1 MTDDATVDA
10 EGYGPG
16 EHPADGDPTE
26 MVQVDP
32 THVVPRAYMTPDER
46 AAEVAQRGAEVA
58 AQLSDQ
64 LPEGVEVRFDNRPMQ
79 VTPDPRAAE
88 RAEVDATDYSVAD
101 LTAGVDVPTEA
112 VELDPTAAHPP
123 VPDSLS
129 DRLAELP
136 DFTIGAD
143 DRPEDPD
150 APHGAHLPP
159 ADSPVYE
166 DGIDVFRNDGGRL
179 VHLGREPADDADLHL
194 DQGYVIRWSDGSTSV
209 PAGYDGPLLPAQEPA
224 AFGKVLDVLADRLP
238 DPTAPTA
245 DVPAVDPEMELGAFT
260 GAMCRAVGLDPEQ
273 VAGFRLTVQ
282 GGAYPQLEV
291 WHLPP
296 LGPNGEMTERWPRA
310 IAERMADTT
319 IAVLPGSGG
328 TLPPT
333 GPRTGHLLPGHEVP
347 PELADDHWIAAHLPM
362 ILDVLNGAPVDGDT
376 RDQLTALGHHIAQDK
391 ARLVG
396 SAQRPAQ
403 RPQAPD
409 GGTTGG

>member
-1 MTDDATVDA
+1 MTDEARPDEGLLPEPTDAVMDA
-10 EGYGPG
+10 EGSP
-16 EHPADGDPTE
+16 
-26 MVQVDP
+26 
-32 THVVPRAYMTPDER
+32 
-46 AAEVAQRGAEVA
+46 
-58 AQLSDQ
+58 
-64 LPEGVEVRFDNRPMQ
+64 
-79 VTPDPRAAE
+79 
-88 RAEVDATDYSVAD
+88 
-101 LTAGVDVPTEA
+101 
-112 VELDPTAAHPP
+112 
-123 VPDSLS
+123 
-129 DRLAELP
+129 
-136 DFTIGAD
+136 D

-150 APHGAHLPP
+150 APHLADLAQGVDMPTEVVELDPTAAMPPVGDPRAADRAEADATDYSTVEMPAAADADPIYEGTIQVWIPRPDGLPP
-159 ADSPVYE
+159 QLVAESAPAGDAEKLLYE
-166 DGIDVFRNDGGRL
+166 GWIV
-179 VHLGREPADDADLHL
+179 
-194 DQGYVIRWSDGSTSV
+194 RWDDGSTSV
-209 PAGYDGPLLPAQEPA
+209 PEGYEGPLPPAPDAQQGVEA
-224 AFGKVLDVLADRLP
+224 LLDRLP
-238 DPTAPTA
+238 DPTAPA
-245 DVPAVDPEMELGAFT
+245 PAPEDQEMALGEFT

-296 LGPNGEMTERWPRA
+296 LGPNGEMTDRWPRA

-347 PELADDHWIAAHLPM
+347 PELAADHWIAAHLPM

-403 RPQAPD
+403 PPQARHGD
-409 GGTTGG
+409 TSGG